1 MTLTDVLEQIRSVYL
16 EEFAQRL
23 AGYPADV
30 SRVLLV
36 EALYVG
42 ADDTPIRTGALRLP
56 ARGDACVMQD
66 QKIQE
71 IARIEASR
79 TVQFD
84 SFRFVWSDQ
93 LHIALNSFAWS
104 NCAICI
110 PEPPI
115 AIDYAP
121 LGVWFES
128 QVCPEQR
135 AAEDAVQLLQVAHS
149 MSVPRSAADG
159 VRFEIDFGSMPV
171 AGFEALLDA
180 FVQTG
185 AGLVVIGNP
194 ATPLR

>member
-23 AGYPADV
+23 AGYPDDV
-30 SRVLLV
+30 RRVMLA
-36 EALYVG
+36 EALYVD
-42 ADDTPIRTGALRLP
+42 ADGSPIRTGALKLP
-56 ARGDACVMQD
+56 ARGDLCVLQE

-71 IARIEASR
+71 IARIESSR

-84 SFRFVWSDQ
+84 GFRFVWNDQ
-93 LHIALNSFAWS
+93 LQIALNPFSWS
-104 NCAICI
+104 NCAFCI

-115 AIDYAP
+115 AIDYAS
-121 LGVWFES
+121 LAAWFEVYVS
-128 QVCPEQR
+128 PEQ
-135 AAEDAVQLLQVAHS
+135 AAAMDATQLLQVAHS
-149 MSVPRSAADG
+149 MSAPRW

-180 FVQTG
+180 CGQTG

-194 ATPLR
+194 AIPER